1 MLFGPVNGPPTFIA
15 FIHDVD
21 STWKELVQENGI
33 VIDEDTNTT
42 IIVDNIFSYAKT
54 MVTALLYMEC
64 QLHVAQLQNLSLSL
78 KKSFIFPKQVEFV
91 GVDVCQD
98 GARMATDLLSPS
110 ISYSSTG
117 LHQLLFAMLRNLL
130 DSYNS
135 IPDLSPTLRCI
146 FRLFARS

>member
-1 MLFGPVNGPPTFIA
+1 MPFGPINGRPMFIA

-21 STWKELVQENGI
+21 STWKELARENGI
-33 VIDEDTNTT
+33 VIDDDTNTT
-42 IIVDNIFSYAKT
+42 IMVEDIFSYPKT
-54 MVTALLYMEC
+54 MVMALLYMEC
-64 QLHVAQLQNLSLSL
+64 QLRVAQLQNLSLSL

-117 LHQLLFAMLRNLL
+117 LHRLSFVMSQNSS